1 MFTLY
6 SLFKFLHVVSAIV
19 WIGGVATM
27 TFINARLSKVETTEA
42 MQALSSTSG
51 FYGRVVV
58 GPAALLT
65 LIAGIATA
73 LQMGISFSALWISW
87 GFMAIFLSLILGAT
101 FIRVTTNKLSLATTS
116 GGAVINLQ
124 NRLAL
129 FNIINLLL
137 LLSTVWMMVFKPTL

>member
-6 SLFKFLHVVSAIV
+6 SLFKFLHVVAATF

-42 MQALSSTSG
+42 RQALSSTST

-87 GFMAIFLSLILGAT
+87 GFTAIFLSLILGAT
-101 FIRVTTNKLSLATTS
+101 FIRVTTNKLSLATTN
-116 GGAVINLQ
+116 GGAVVNLQ

-129 FNIINLLL
+129 FNVINLLL

>member
-6 SLFKFLHVVSAIV
+6 SFFKFLHVVSAIV
-19 WIGGVATM
+19 WIGGVAMT
-27 TFINARLSKVETTEA
+27 TFINARLSSVKTPEA
-42 MQALSSTSG
+42 MQALSSTSS

-65 LIAGIATA
+65 LIAGVATT
-73 LQMGISFSALWISW
+73 LQMGIGFDALWISW
-87 GFMAIFLSLILGAT
+87 GFTAIFLSLILGAT
-101 FIRVTTNKLSLATTS
+101 FIRITTNKLFLATTS
-116 GGAVINLQ
+116 GGVMVGLQ